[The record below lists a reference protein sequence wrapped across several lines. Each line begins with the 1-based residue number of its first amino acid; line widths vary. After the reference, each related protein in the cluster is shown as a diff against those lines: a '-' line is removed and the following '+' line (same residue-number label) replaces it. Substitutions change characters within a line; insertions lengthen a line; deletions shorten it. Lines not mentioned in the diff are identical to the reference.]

1 MNKIALFIIGGTIA
15 VLALLGIAGV
25 SISNSIVTLEEK
37 VDSSFSDI
45 DVQLQR
51 RADLVPN
58 LVSAVKGYMSHE
70 EKIIKDIT
78 DARERMVNASSVA
91 EKDAANNQLSSAL
104 QSLNVVVENYPDL
117 KSSQNFI
124 NLQDELAGTENRI
137 SVARKDYNDAVKA
150 YNTKIKTFPA
160 SIIAGMQNKE
170 KKEYFGLSDESKKDV
185 PTVDF
190 NE

>member
-1 MNKIALFIIGGTIA
+1 MNKIALIIIGGTIA
-15 VLALLGIAGV
+15 VLALLGIAGD

-78 DARERMVNASSVA
+78 DARERMVNTSSVA

>member
-1 MNKIALFIIGGTIA
+1 MNKIALIIIGGTIA

>member
-1 MNKIALFIIGGTIA
+1 MNKIALIIIGGTIA

-91 EKDAANNQLSSAL
+91 EKDAANSQLSSAL

-137 SVARKDYNDAVKA
+137 SVARKDYFPTRAR
-150 YNTKIKTFPA
+150 KTSRP
-160 SIIAGMQNKE
+160 
-170 KKEYFGLSDESKKDV
+170 
-185 PTVDF
+185 
-190 NE
+190 